1 MRCSRPK
8 LQIYR
13 TNEMKRVI
21 LAALFFCFAAGLPAN
36 SNAVTVKGM
45 ESCGAWLKNH
55 AEQPAPSMNSVA
67 DDAWLDG
74 YLSGVAVA
82 RNIDFLK
89 GVDDTTVQS
98 WMSNYCG
105 DHPSVLVGY
114 AADAFS
120 VELVK
125 RMR

>member
-1 MRCSRPK
+1 
-8 LQIYR
+8 
-13 TNEMKRVI
+13 MKI
-21 LAALFFCFAAGLPAN
+21 PLPAALLLALASGFSAN
-36 SNAVTVKGM
+36 GHAVTVKGM
-45 ESCGAWLKNH
+45 KNCGAWLRSHPEH
-55 AEQPAPSMNSVA
+55 APPSQNTLA

-89 GVDDTTVQS
+89 GVDEKVIHI
-98 WMSNYCG
+98 WMNNYCSS
-105 DHPSVLVGY
+105 HPSDLVGY
-114 AADAFS
+114 AADALS

>member
-1 MRCSRPK
+1 
-8 LQIYR
+8 
-13 TNEMKRVI
+13 MKKVF
-21 LAALFFCFAAGLPAN
+21 LVALFFSFAAGFSAN

-45 ESCGAWLKNH
+45 KRCGAWLKNH
-55 AEQPAPSMNSVA
+55 AAQPAPSSSAIA
-67 DDAWLDG
+67 DNAWLDG

-89 GVDDTTVQS
+89 GVDEDTVHI
-98 WMSNYCG
+98 WMNNYCRS
-105 DHPSVLVGY
+105 HPSDLIGY
-114 AADAFS
+114 AADALS

>member
-1 MRCSRPK
+1 MKKVLLAVLFCS
-8 LQIYR
+8 
-13 TNEMKRVI
+13 
-21 LAALFFCFAAGLPAN
+21 FAAVFSAN

-45 ESCGAWLKNH
+45 ERCSAWLKNH
-55 AEQPAPSMNSVA
+55 AEQPAPSMNSLA

-89 GVDDTTVQS
+89 GVDDTTIQS
-98 WMSNYCG
+98 WMNNYCS
-105 DHPSVLVGY
+105 DHPSDLVGY

-125 RMR
+125 RMH